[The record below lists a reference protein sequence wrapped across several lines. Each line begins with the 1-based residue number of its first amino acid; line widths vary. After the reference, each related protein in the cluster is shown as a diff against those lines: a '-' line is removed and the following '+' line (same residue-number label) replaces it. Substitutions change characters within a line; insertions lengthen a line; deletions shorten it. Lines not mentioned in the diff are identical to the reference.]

1 MASYVKS
8 TNFAVK
14 DGLPS
19 GDPQKVVKGTEI
31 DTEFNNIATAV
42 SSKADLSNPQF
53 LGTPFAPT
61 ASPGTNTTQIATT
74 AFVDAAITNER
85 TTTVTLTNKTLTN
98 CDATTQTA
106 GNNTTKVA
114 TTAFVSTAVTNERS
128 ATATLTNKTLTGA
141 TLSGAVLTGSPT
153 APTASPGTNTTQ
165 IATTAFVKSAIEAPQ
180 ATATITGGTITG
192 ITNLEVSGGATGS
205 IAAAVRANLG
215 ANNASNLTTGTVGTA
230 RLGTGSASASTVLHG
245 DGTWKTPENVSVSA
259 GDVYSPL
266 LGTANSGGFNITTSF
281 SRLYTSRALSSGS
294 VNLKVKVRNG
304 NNGAEITTTIYAQAY
319 VNGSAVG
326 SEVGL
331 TLTTNNEGY
340 ITIPSISFLKGDKV
354 GVWIRASN
362 SNFTFATSAL
372 LCGTNITP
380 SVVPLTVPI
389 VFDDI

>member
-42 SSKADLSNPQF
+42 GSKADLSNPQF

-74 AFVDAAITNER
+74 AFV
-85 TTTVTLTNKTLTN
+85 
-98 CDATTQTA
+98 
-106 GNNTTKVA
+106 
-114 TTAFVSTAVTNERS
+114 
-128 ATATLTNKTLTGA
+128 
-141 TLSGAVLTGSPT
+141 
-153 APTASPGTNTTQ
+153 
-165 IATTAFVKSAIEAPQ
+165 KSAVDASQ

-192 ITNLEVSGGATGS
+192 ITNLEVNGGATGS
-205 IAAAVRANLG
+205 TAAAIRANLG
-215 ANNASNLTTGTVGTA
+215 ANNASNLTTGTVDTA

-266 LGTANSGGFNITTSF
+266 YGGFPGASGYGITTSF

-304 NNGAEITTTIYAQAY
+304 NNGAEITTTIYARAY

-326 SEVGL
+326 SEAGI
-331 TLTTNNEGY
+331 TLATNTDGS
-340 ITIPSISFLKGDKV
+340 ITLPSVSFLKGDKV

-362 SNFTFATSAL
+362 PDFTFVTQNL
-372 LCGTNITP
+372 LCGTSTTP
-380 SVVPLTVPI
+380 SVVPLTLPL
-389 VFDDI
+389 VFEDF